1 MHPELSNRIK
11 VFRNERGMSQAD
23 LAAAVGVT
31 QKTISTIE
39 SGRFT
44 PSTVIALRI
53 AAHFRLSVEEVFEL
67 RENGHDPRDRS
78 DSRSAQL

>member
-1 MHPELSNRIK
+1 MHPELANRIK
-11 VFRNERGMSQAD
+11 SFRIERGMSQAD

-53 AAHFRLSVEEVFEL
+53 SAHFGVPVEEVFTL
-67 RENGHDPRDRS
+67 RANHRNS
-78 DSRSAQL
+78 

>member
-1 MHPELSNRIK
+1 MHPELTNRIK
-11 VFRNERGMSQAD
+11 SFRKEHGMSQAD

-53 AAHFRLSVEEVFEL
+53 AAHFGVPVEEVFQL
-67 RENGHDPRDRS
+67 RAYGRNAEGS
-78 DSRSAQL
+78 E